1 MSKSK
6 RLPALSDSQLE
17 IMQVVWEGHE
27 VTVSQVWKALSE
39 RRQVARNTVL
49 TLMERLAK
57 KGWLNRRADGH
68 LHHYSAA
75 VSRERTLGDLVRG
88 LLDRAFAGSA
98 EDLMLALVDARG
110 LTEEEARRIREII
123 RDAQKAEP

>member
-1 MSKSK
+1 MPKSK

-68 LHHYSAA
+68 LHHYSPA